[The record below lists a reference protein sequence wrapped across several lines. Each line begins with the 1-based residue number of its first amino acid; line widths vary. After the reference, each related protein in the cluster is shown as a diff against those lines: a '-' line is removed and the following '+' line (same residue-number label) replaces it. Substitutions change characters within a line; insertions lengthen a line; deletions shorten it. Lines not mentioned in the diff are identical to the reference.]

1 MDWGL
6 MDAVGQ
12 KEAVALAV
20 DFPAPSPPP
29 PLVVVELMLLVGAM
43 GEREEERVGVAVL
56 PPAPPAPTASMVGV
70 SVGLEEGQEVWE
82 AVDVGDDVGV
92 GGGVLDSPPKPRE
105 PVGLGVRGGVR
116 DAVVQLVMVA
126 MAEALGEG
134 EAALEADVVVHCE
147 ELGVAVP
154 SPPEADDTAD
164 AVGGSGEGVGDA
176 EGSSVAVAAG
186 HFVAVGEGE
195 RVPREA
201 DEDTVAKMGGL
212 GLGEPVLLLWP
223 HGDAVGRGL

>member
-1 MDWGL
+1 

-20 DFPAPSPPP
+20 DFSAPSPPP
-29 PLVVVELMLLVGAM
+29 PVVMVELTLLVGAM
-43 GEREEERVGVAVL
+43 GEREAETVGVAVL
-56 PPAPPAPTASMVGV
+56 PPTPPAPPTASMVGV
-70 SVGLEEGQEVWE
+70 SVGLEEGQEVRE

-92 GGGVLDSPPKPRE
+92 GGGVLDSPPNPRE

-116 DAVVQLVMVA
+116 EAVVQVVMVA

-154 SPPEADDTAD
+154 NPPETEDPAD
-164 AVGGSGEGVGDA
+164 AVGGSGEGVEDA
-176 EGSSVAVAAG
+176 DGSSEALAAG

-195 RVPREA
+195 KVPREA

-212 GLGEPVLLLWP
+212 GLGEPVLLLLP
-223 HGDAVGRGL
+223 HGDAVERGL